1 MNRPW
6 SAEQVVS
13 ESLACSLIE
22 AQFPALAP
30 VRVEPLAVGW
40 DNTAY
45 RVNGEFV
52 FRFPRRQ
59 VAVELLAA
67 EHKVL
72 PAIAPGLPLPV
83 PVPTMFGNAGDQFCW
98 PFSGYTMLP
107 GRTACAA
114 ALDASE
120 RNKTA
125 EAIARFLAA
134 LHAIGASEADRL
146 GAQPDKIGRLDLP
159 KRVPKT
165 RTNLEELVQSGVIEE
180 LTPWLPI
187 LDEMDLSRPA
197 KSTTLVHGDLYA
209 RHLLVDGDGLVCGVI
224 DWGDVHIGDPAVDL
238 SIAHGFLPPE
248 AHGAFRRAY
257 GRIDEDTWRVARFRA
272 LYHASVT
279 IPYGRSIGD
288 DDLVREGLAVL
299 RHLAAGLDTAD

>member
-30 VRVEPLAVGW
+30 VRVEPLGVGW

-59 VAVELLAA
+59 VAVELLAT
-67 EHKVL
+67 EQRVL
-72 PAIAPGLPLPV
+72 PAIAPRLPLAV
-83 PVPTMFGNAGDQFCW
+83 PVPTMFGEAGDQFCW
-98 PFSGYTMLP
+98 PFSGYSMLP
-107 GRTACAA
+107 GRPACMAV
-114 ALDASE
+114 LTPHQRENS
-120 RNKTA
+120 A
-125 EAIARFLAA
+125 ESLARFLAT
-134 LHAIGASEADRL
+134 LHAINASEAARL
-146 GAQPDKIGRLDLP
+146 GAQPDNIGRLDLS

-165 RTNLEELVQSGVIEE
+165 RTNLEELVQSGVIDEW
-180 LTPWLPI
+180 TPWLPI

-197 KSTTLVHGDLYA
+197 KSTSLVHGDLYA
-209 RHLLVDGDGLVCGVI
+209 RHLLVDGDALVCGVI

-238 SIAHGFLPPE
+238 SIAHSFLPPE

-257 GRIDEDTWRVARFRA
+257 GRVDEDTWRVARFRA
-272 LYHASVT
+272 LCHASVT

-288 DDLVREGLAVL
+288 DDLVGEGLIAL
-299 RHLAAGLDTAD
+299 RHLAVDLESAD